1 MLYGRNDE
9 KARITSLV
17 AEARDHRR
25 SGALLLRGEAGIG
38 KSALLAEAAA
48 LLPADGPP
56 HVLRVTGIEAES
68 GIAYAG
74 LIQLLWPVRDRLD
87 ALPEPQAAALRSA
100 LGDPGLAASP
110 AAGSADP
117 ARDRFTIG
125 LAVLTLLAD
134 LPGEHGPVLVLVDD
148 AQWLD
153 SATADALLFAARR
166 LAAEGV
172 VMLFA
177 ARDDAFTGTG
187 LPELRLARLKREDA
201 ELLLAERGLPPA
213 VRTRVMWEAAGNPL
227 ALQELGA
234 AGTGTAHG
242 ADPLPVADRV
252 LASFRAQIGSLPE
265 STRLM
270 LLIAAAEGR
279 GHMPSILNAAQ
290 SMGVGL
296 ADLEDAEHVR
306 LVNVTGRSIAFRH
319 PLIRAASYHG
329 AVTARRV
336 AVHRALAD
344 TATDPDC
351 RARHRASAALAPDE
365 EVAAEVEDA
374 AERAHRRTA
383 YATAAAL
390 YRQAADLTP
399 APEERAA
406 RLGAAASLTL
416 QAGLLDDAG
425 DLAVQAEKLTA
436 EPAELARLARVHAAV
451 EYERGD
457 PRAASRMMVDA
468 AAEAAPDERAAM
480 LRTGAVYGWTS
491 GELPAVLRAAELL
504 PGDPTVRGLALLA
517 DGVHADGLPLLG
529 RLVDEARG
537 SAGPGPAA
545 DVPRTGD
552 PGAGDRVRA
561 AHLALIIGADEAA
574 LELASAEV
582 AQARRHGLVGT
593 LPDVLETL
601 ARAQIATGRHADAE
615 ATVAEAVKLARD
627 TGRPH
632 REGRLSAVL
641 SLVAAIQ
648 GDEERLRELI
658 AEAPPYSGLID
669 AAPAL
674 LDLGLGRHD
683 DALRRLERLAHG
695 PHRHSTVASA
705 ADLVEAAV
713 RSGDP
718 GLARTAF
725 DRFRGWAEAGGQTW
739 ALAVSLR
746 CEALLTDRE
755 EPYARAV
762 QLHERST
769 RPFERAR
776 TELLYGEWLRR
787 ARRRSDARVPL
798 RSAAEIFERLHAAPW
813 LDRARAE
820 LRATGESGQSAP
832 TAPDL
837 LDRLTPQE
845 LQVVRLAAAGTSS
858 REIAAQLFLS
868 PRTVEYHLYKAYP
881 KLGVSSRKELAQLVL
896 EPA

>member
-1 MLYGRNDE
+1 
-9 KARITSLV
+9 
-17 AEARDHRR
+17 
-25 SGALLLRGEAGIG
+25 
-38 KSALLAEAAA
+38 
-48 LLPADGPP
+48 
-56 HVLRVTGIEAES
+56 
-68 GIAYAG
+68 
-74 LIQLLWPVRDRLD
+74 
-87 ALPEPQAAALRSA
+87 
-100 LGDPGLAASP
+100 
-110 AAGSADP
+110 
-117 ARDRFTIG
+117 
-125 LAVLTLLAD
+125 
-134 LPGEHGPVLVLVDD
+134 
-148 AQWLD
+148 
-153 SATADALLFAARR
+153 
-166 LAAEGV
+166 
-172 VMLFA
+172 
-177 ARDDAFTGTG
+177 
-187 LPELRLARLKREDA
+187 
-201 ELLLAERGLPPA
+201 
-213 VRTRVMWEAAGNPL
+213 
-227 ALQELGA
+227 
-234 AGTGTAHG
+234 
-242 ADPLPVADRV
+242 
-252 LASFRAQIGSLPE
+252 
-265 STRLM
+265 
-270 LLIAAAEGR
+270 
-279 GHMPSILNAAQ
+279 
-290 SMGVGL
+290 
-296 ADLEDAEHVR
+296 
-306 LVNVTGRSIAFRH
+306 
-319 PLIRAASYHG
+319 
-329 AVTARRV
+329 
-336 AVHRALAD
+336 
-344 TATDPDC
+344 
-351 RARHRASAALAPDE
+351 APDE

-436 EPAELARLARVHAAV
+436 EPAKLARLARVHAAV

-582 AQARRHGLVGT
+582 AHARRHGLVGT

-674 LDLGLGRHD
+674 LDLGL
-683 DALRRLERLAHG
+683 
-695 PHRHSTVASA
+695 
-705 ADLVEAAV
+705 
-713 RSGDP
+713 
-718 GLARTAF
+718 
-725 DRFRGWAEAGGQTW
+725 
-739 ALAVSLR
+739 
-746 CEALLTDRE
+746 
-755 EPYARAV
+755 
-762 QLHERST
+762 
-769 RPFERAR
+769 
-776 TELLYGEWLRR
+776 
-787 ARRRSDARVPL
+787 
-798 RSAAEIFERLHAAPW
+798 
-813 LDRARAE
+813 
-820 LRATGESGQSAP
+820 
-832 TAPDL
+832 
-837 LDRLTPQE
+837 
-845 LQVVRLAAAGTSS
+845 
-858 REIAAQLFLS
+858 
-868 PRTVEYHLYKAYP
+868 
-881 KLGVSSRKELAQLVL
+881 
-896 EPA
+896 